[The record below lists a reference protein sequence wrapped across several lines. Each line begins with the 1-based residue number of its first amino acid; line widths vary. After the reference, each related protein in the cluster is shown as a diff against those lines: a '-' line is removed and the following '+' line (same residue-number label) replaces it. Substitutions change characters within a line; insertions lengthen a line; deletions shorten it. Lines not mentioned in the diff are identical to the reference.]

1 MTNPTQTGTAIR
13 PFTIDIPQADL
24 DDLADRLQR
33 TRWPVDV
40 PFDGWS
46 RGVPSSYLRRLAEYW
61 RTSFDWRAAERRL
74 NDLDHFVT
82 TIDGQDFHF
91 VHARSPE
98 PDAVPLLLLHG
109 WPSSFVEFERVI
121 GPLTDPRAHGGD
133 PKHAFHLVI
142 PSVPGFGFSTP
153 LADAGWGNLFRTAGA
168 IAELMRRL
176 GYEKYFAAGGD
187 LGSGI
192 AGMLGMVDG
201 DHLRAI
207 HVTGPTPFPFG
218 PPLDAESLTGT
229 ERLRAERFNAYRDDG
244 LGYLQLQS
252 TRPQTLAYLLNDS
265 PVGQLAWIV
274 EKFAEWTDP
283 AAALP
288 EDAVDIDQLLT
299 TVSIYWFTG
308 SGASAAHITYE
319 GMQAFKAFVASGAAT
334 GETPGGPPTG
344 VAVFAG
350 DNSVRS
356 VIDPVGAMA
365 TWTEY
370 DAGGHFPAMEV
381 PELLTGELRT
391 YFALHRS

>member
-1 MTNPTQTGTAIR
+1 M
-13 PFTIDIPQADL
+13 
-24 DDLADRLQR
+24 
-33 TRWPVDV
+33 
-40 PFDGWS
+40 
-46 RGVPSSYLRRLAEYW
+46 
-61 RTSFDWRAAERRL
+61 
-74 NDLDHFVT
+74 
-82 TIDGQDFHF
+82 
-91 VHARSPE
+91 HARSPE

-121 GPLTDPRAHGGD
+121 GPLTDPRAHDGD

>member
-1 MTNPTQTGTAIR
+1 MIR
-13 PFTIDIPQADL
+13 D
-24 DDLADRLQR
+24 
-33 TRWPVDV
+33 
-40 PFDGWS
+40 
-46 RGVPSSYLRRLAEYW
+46 RRLAGC
-61 RTSFDWRAAERRL
+61 RL
-74 NDLDHFVT
+74 F
-82 TIDGQDFHF
+82 
-91 VHARSPE
+91 
-98 PDAVPLLLLHG
+98 
-109 WPSSFVEFERVI
+109 
-121 GPLTDPRAHGGD
+121 
-133 PKHAFHLVI
+133 
-142 PSVPGFGFSTP
+142 
-153 LADAGWGNLFRTAGA
+153 
-168 IAELMRRL
+168 
-176 GYEKYFAAGGD
+176 
-187 LGSGI
+187 
-192 AGMLGMVDG
+192 
-201 DHLRAI
+201 
-207 HVTGPTPFPFG
+207 
-218 PPLDAESLTGT
+218 
-229 ERLRAERFNAYRDDG
+229 RAERFNAYRDDG